1 MLAEFFKEGV
11 EGTKLVE
18 DEYPNL
24 PGERT
29 MLCGHSPTAA
39 RV

>member
-18 DEYPNL
+18 DEYLNL
-24 PGERT
+24 AAGERF
-29 MLCGHSPTAA
+29 CAHNPTVA